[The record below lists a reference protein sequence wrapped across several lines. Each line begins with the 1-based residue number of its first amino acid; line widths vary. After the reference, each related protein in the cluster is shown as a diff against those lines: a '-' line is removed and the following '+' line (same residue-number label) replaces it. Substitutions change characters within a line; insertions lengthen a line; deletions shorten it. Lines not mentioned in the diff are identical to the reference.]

1 MKLKEQRMPKLTSS
15 QVKALYKGYFV
26 FLFNFSNVFNLFF
39 KTIYSLKVLV
49 AQ

>member
-1 MKLKEQRMPKLTSS
+1 MPELTSS
-15 QVKALYKGYFV
+15 QVKTKAFYEGYFV
-26 FLFNFSNVFNLFF
+26 FLFNFSNVFNLFL